1 MNTSNAGAVV
11 QQTNA
16 AAPPSISSADVPT
29 KEDCNKYAALSS
41 YLGSPTHSSDP
52 GSPPPVA
59 AKMAAPQVV
68 SSSSKEY
75 PYLTFRGK
83 SEAAASTVIKT
94 TCDEGI
100 ASVVEGIL
108 ENRKRLRQSYLS
120 RMYQVPFMKEKK
132 KRVREEAPLEEMR
145 YV

>member
-1 MNTSNAGAVV
+1 M
-11 QQTNA
+11 
-16 AAPPSISSADVPT
+16 
-29 KEDCNKYAALSS
+29 
-41 YLGSPTHSSDP
+41 
-52 GSPPPVA
+52 
-59 AKMAAPQVV
+59 
-68 SSSSKEY
+68 
-75 PYLTFRGK
+75 
-83 SEAAASTVIKT
+83 IKT